1 MKRLVVLN
9 AGVSTP
15 STTKM
20 LSQRISGAVEAEITN
35 RGEKL
40 EVVDIDINTFVTDL
54 ATVMATGVYPAKLRE
69 VLDQVATADALI
81 AVTPVFSASY
91 SGVFK
96 MFIDALDQQALVDTP
111 MIIAATAGTARHSL
125 VLEYAMRPLFAYLKA
140 IVMPTAVFAATDD
153 FGAESELEA
162 RIAKAARQLAS
173 YLVEKPDGVAGLGPN
188 LGATA
193 TRADTG
199 QIASSEDSSI
209 GETGLVPFSQMLQE
223 LNGND

>member
-35 RGEKL
+35 RGEGL
-40 EVVDIDINTFVTDL
+40 EVVDVDINTFVTDL

-96 MFIDALDQQALVDTP
+96 MFIDVLDQQALVDTP

-162 RIAKAARQLAS
+162 RIAKAARQLAT
-173 YLVEKPDGVAGLGPN
+173 YLVEKPDGEAGLSPN

-193 TRADTG
+193 TRAETI
-199 QIASSEDSSI
+199 QIVGSEDSSI
-209 GETGLVPFSQMLQE
+209 GETGFVPFSQMLQG
-223 LNGND
+223 LSGHD